1 MIGSLRGTLLDRSG
15 SEVTVEVGGVGY
27 RLQTTPATSGALG
40 AEGAE
45 VFVWVHHHIREDAQT
60 LYGFHTREE
69 RDTFETLIGT
79 HGVGPSLG
87 LAILS
92 TLSPYSLRL
101 ALATDD
107 LASLCLVPGVGKK
120 TAQRL
125 LVELKSR
132 LELGDVD
139 LRAIGDAAGAP
150 IAVRGEGG
158 LIAVDASAHQDVRD
172 ALTNLGYSTDE
183 IARALKTLP
192 PDGEAS
198 TLLRQALQALASS

>member
-1 MIGSLRGTLLDRSG
+1 MIGSLRGLLLDRSG
-15 SEVTVEVGGVGY
+15 TEVTIEVGGVGY
-27 RLQTTPATSGALG
+27 RLQSTPATSGALG

-45 VFVWVHHHIREDAQT
+45 CFVWVHHHIREDAQT
-60 LYGFHTREE
+60 LYGFATREE

-132 LELGDVD
+132 LELGDID
-139 LRAIGDAAGAP
+139 LRAISDGEGSAIADRGDGGIGTAGAT
-150 IAVRGEGG
+150 
-158 LIAVDASAHQDVRD
+158 AHQDVRV
-172 ALTNLGYSTDE
+172 ALEGLGYTTDE
-183 IARALKTLP
+183 ISRSLKALPL
-192 PDGEAS
+192 DGDAS
-198 TLLRQALQALASS
+198 TLLRQALQALAAS